1 MMDKTDNNIGTI
13 KIANEV
19 VAIIASLAATEIE
32 GVAGM
37 SGGVGSGI
45 AEILGHKKGV
55 KVEAG
60 EEECVV
66 DLSLIID
73 YGHSIPEIA
82 EKVQKNVKEA
92 IENMTGLNAV
102 EINVHVQGVRFADG
116 EEIEEVEGEEEES
129 T

>member
-1 MMDKTDNNIGTI
+1 MEDKENNIGSI

-45 AEILGHKKGV
+45 AEMLGHKKGV

-60 EEECVV
+60 EDECTV
-66 DLSLIID
+66 DLSVIID
-73 YGHSIPEIA
+73 YGFTIPEVA
-82 EKVQKNVKEA
+82 EKVQQNVKQA
-92 IENMTGLNAV
+92 IESMTGLNVV
-102 EINVHVQGVRFADG
+102 EINVHVQGVHFAN
-116 EEIEEVEGEEEES
+116 EELEEEEEKGVK
-129 T
+129 

>member
-1 MMDKTDNNIGTI
+1 VEDKENNIGSI

-45 AEILGHKKGV
+45 AEMLGHKKGV

-60 EEECVV
+60 EDECTV
-66 DLSLIID
+66 DLSVIID
-73 YGHSIPEIA
+73 YGFTIPEVA
-82 EKVQKNVKEA
+82 EKVQQNVKQA
-92 IENMTGLNAV
+92 IESMTGLNVV
-102 EINVHVQGVRFADG
+102 EINVHVQGVHFAN
-116 EEIEEVEGEEEES
+116 EELEEEEEKGVK
-129 T
+129 

>member
-1 MMDKTDNNIGTI
+1 MEDKGNNIGSI

-19 VAIIASLAATEIE
+19 VAIIASLAAAEIE

-60 EEECVV
+60 EDNCVV
-66 DLSLIID
+66 DLSVIID
-73 YGHSIPEIA
+73 YGSNIPEVA
-82 EKVQKNVKEA
+82 EKVQQNVKQA
-92 IENMTGLNAV
+92 IESMTGLHV
-102 EINVHVQGVRFADG
+102 EEINIHVQGVHFDT
-116 EEIEEVEGEEEES
+116 EEVEEEEKDRVK
-129 T
+129 

>member
-1 MMDKTDNNIGTI
+1 VEDKGNNIGSI

-45 AEILGHKKGV
+45 AEMLGHKKGV

-60 EEECVV
+60 EDECTV
-66 DLSLIID
+66 DLSVIID
-73 YGHSIPEIA
+73 YGFTIPEVA
-82 EKVQKNVKEA
+82 EKVQQNVKQA
-92 IENMTGLNAV
+92 IESMTGLNVV
-102 EINVHVQGVRFADG
+102 EINVHVQGVHFAN
-116 EEIEEVEGEEEES
+116 EELEEEEEKGVK
-129 T
+129 

>member
-1 MMDKTDNNIGTI
+1 MEDKGNNIGSI

-45 AEILGHKKGV
+45 AEMLGHKKGV

-60 EEECVV
+60 EDECTV
-66 DLSLIID
+66 DLSVIID
-73 YGHSIPEIA
+73 YGFTIPEVA
-82 EKVQKNVKEA
+82 EKVQQNVKQA
-92 IENMTGLNAV
+92 IESMTGLNVV
-102 EINVHVQGVRFADG
+102 EINVHVQGVHFAN
-116 EEIEEVEGEEEES
+116 EELEEEEEKGVK
-129 T
+129 

>member
-1 MMDKTDNNIGTI
+1 MTEAENIGSI

-19 VAIIASLAATEIE
+19 VAIIASLAASEIE

-60 EEECVV
+60 DAECTV
-66 DLSLIID
+66 DLSVIVE
-73 YGHSIPEIA
+73 YGVSIPVVA
-82 EKVQKNVKEA
+82 EQIQENVKQA
-92 IENMTGLNAV
+92 IESMTGLKAI
-102 EINVHVQGVRFADG
+102 EININIQGVHFPN
-116 EEIEEVEGEEEES
+116 EEGLDEEIIEEVSEE
-129 T
+129 